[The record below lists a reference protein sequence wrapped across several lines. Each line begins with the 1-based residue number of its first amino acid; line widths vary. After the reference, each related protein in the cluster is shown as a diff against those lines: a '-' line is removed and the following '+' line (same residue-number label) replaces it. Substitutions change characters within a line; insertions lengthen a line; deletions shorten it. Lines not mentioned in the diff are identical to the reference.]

1 MTDKKKEDGRES
13 QVVCR
18 RTGEKYSSEEHHRCP
33 YCFGDKTEVVPG
45 EHEAFCDYDPAKD
58 PIHFGFPPGSTRS
71 KSG

>member
-1 MTDKKKEDGRES
+1 MSDEEKEEGAPRL
-13 QVVCR
+13 VICR

-45 EHEAFCDYDPAKD
+45 EHAAFCDYDPAKD
-58 PIHFGFPPGSTRS
+58 PTHFGFPTDATRP